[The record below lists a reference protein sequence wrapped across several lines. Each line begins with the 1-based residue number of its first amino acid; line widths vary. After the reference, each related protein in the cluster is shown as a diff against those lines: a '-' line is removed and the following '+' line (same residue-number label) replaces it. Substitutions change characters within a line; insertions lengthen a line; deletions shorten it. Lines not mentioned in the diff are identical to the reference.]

1 MITLESTDLNEDAL
15 LEVAGIRK
23 AVVRNGEV
31 KYKVECPDGFRY
43 DTKAGK
49 CTRIT
54 ATERMAMKRRSKKAV
69 RTRKAHAGINRI
81 HAAKSRRISKRIAKS
96 RNVAGKATRMVS

>member
-1 MITLESTDLNEDAL
+1 MITLEPTDLNEEAL

-23 AVVRNGEV
+23 AVVRDGAV

-43 DTKAGK
+43 DTKTSK
-49 CTRIT
+49 CVRIT
-54 ATERMAMKRRSKKAV
+54 AAERMAMKRRSKKAV

-81 HAAKSRRISKRIAKS
+81 HAAKSLRISKRISKS
-96 RNVAGKATRMVS
+96 RNVANKPTRLVS